1 MQCVNCEVRKARRLC
16 GACAFVPYCSE
27 SCADQHW
34 PSHAVEAHLKLEEA
48 EAVADEIVPGLWL
61 GGIKALHHLDA
72 LGVRAVVT
80 AIQKDKPG
88 VEKMLVKKVGNRPH
102 LRFKWYDSPDQELTR
117 EEMCQAA
124 SFIEQFLK
132 PKGFKTGSTT
142 ENAGGVLV
150 HCWAGHSRSVAIV
163 VFYLMKKTQRFKSVT
178 ETLEFI
184 RTKRPYISPN
194 SGFVAQ
200 LEQLTKGPGC

>member
-1 MQCVNCEVRKARRLC
+1 MQCANCEVREARRLC

-34 PSHAVEAHLKLEEA
+34 PSHAVEAHLKFEGFK

-61 GGIKALHHLDA
+61 GGIEALHHLDE

-80 AIQKDKPG
+80 AIQKDKSG
-88 VEKMLVKKVGNRPH
+88 VEKMLVQKLGNRPH
-102 LRFKWYDSPDQELTR
+102 LRFRWYDSPDQELTR
-117 EEMCQAA
+117 EEMCTAA
-124 SFIEQFLK
+124 SFIERFLLE
-132 PKGFKTGSTT
+132 PFGSRTS
-142 ENAGGVLV
+142 GVLV

-184 RTKRPYISPN
+184 RKKRPYISPN

-200 LEQLTKGPGC
+200 LEQLTKQSC